1 MVQYSLSSAS
11 EIDDFEKNSKIE
23 NLGGNDL
30 YNNSYQSVVP
40 ITPKLPY
47 AVELPLDNINQNM
60 SNNTIENVRY
70 NPKIPTDEYNIENN
84 MIEIDKQSSN
94 ISELKNRK
102 LNNNLEKNIDEN
114 ENETKKYF
122 LMNINPKLR
131 SFLIIIFG
139 SLIIIIFG
147 MLSRKIRV

>member
-1 MVQYSLSSAS
+1 MYNTSV
-11 EIDDFEKNSKIE
+11 DKTKI
-23 NLGGNDL
+23 
-30 YNNSYQSVVP
+30 
-40 ITPKLPY
+40 T
-47 AVELPLDNINQNM
+47 
-60 SNNTIENVRY
+60 
-70 NPKIPTDEYNIENN
+70 TDKYNIENN

-102 LNNNLEKNIDEN
+102 LNNNLEKNIDENENEN